1 MKFEDCKFKLTF
13 RSACLFEQMTGRSYF
28 TLTADPDDIMKL
40 TYCIIIANN
49 ENMSMTYSTF
59 KILMGD
65 KKVAKWVTEQY
76 ENEAA
81 IKDMLVGIPDTEENE
96 NNDTNGEDD
105 TKPVTMTDVVASL
118 VMQYHLD
125 PNYVM
130 DRMQLWEIK
139 PYFKCAENLK
149 KAEMVE
155 KRFWTYLT
163 VMPHID
169 TKKCKSPEK
178 LVPFAWEA
186 KERNT
191 AAMKDL
197 KNNMKGIKTL
207 IGQKFDWIK

>member
-1 MKFEDCKFKLTF
+1 
-13 RSACLFEQMTGRSYF
+13 
-28 TLTADPDDIMKL
+28 
-40 TYCIIIANN
+40 
-49 ENMSMTYSTF
+49 
-59 KILMGD
+59 MGD

-81 IKDMLVGIPDTEENE
+81 IKDMLVGIPDKEEDD
-96 NNDTNGEDD
+96 NNNANGEDD
-105 TKPVTMTDVVASL
+105 TKEVTMTDVVASL
-118 VMQYHLD
+118 IMQYHLD

-186 KERNT
+186 KEKST